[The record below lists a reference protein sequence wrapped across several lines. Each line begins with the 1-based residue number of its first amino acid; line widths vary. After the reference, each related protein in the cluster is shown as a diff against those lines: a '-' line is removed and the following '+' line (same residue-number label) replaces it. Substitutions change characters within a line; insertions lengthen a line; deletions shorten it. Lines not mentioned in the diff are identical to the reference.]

1 LYVFSDQGQRVF
13 ARSGG
18 LPVQLVPIVLDHN
31 LRNTRQIAES
41 FETLTPIR
49 MRLRG
54 GDGVAV
60 RFVACS
66 ADEALEH
73 ADDEVER
80 VLEAGWRPED
90 VALLTIG
97 RRHPQQVALVEHGH
111 QHYWESFYD
120 AEQVFY
126 GHVLGFKG
134 LERRVV
140 ILAINDSA
148 DRRRDRARECLYVGL
163 SRARDEL
170 IVCGDPEWIKAVGG
184 DVVLRRLEGSG

>member
-1 LYVFSDQGQRVF
+1 M
-13 ARSGG
+13 
-18 LPVQLVPIVLDHN
+18 LDHN

-41 FETLTPIR
+41 FDPLTPMR

-60 RFVACS
+60 RLVVCS
-66 ADEALEH
+66 AEDALDH

-80 VLEAGWRPED
+80 ALEAGWRPED

-97 RRHPQQVALVEHGH
+97 HRHPQQVALVEHG
-111 QHYWESFYD
+111 QPHYWESFYD

-140 ILAINDSA
+140 VLAINESTDH
-148 DRRRDRARECLYVGL
+148 RRDRARERLYVGL

-170 IVCGDPEWIKAVGG
+170 VVCGDPAWIKEVGG
-184 DVVLRRLEGSG
+184 DAVLRRIAAT